1 MNCLQNSE
9 TIAHSVRPKER
20 DGNKRKPSQKK
31 KKKSSE
37 TETEPAAEIKRS
49 IIAGTIQ
56 LKLSSVHHF
65 KGNSFNGKSPPT
77 WNSTN
82 HKRNSFY
89 KNSSCSLVG
98 F

>member
-49 IIAGTIQ
+49 IIAGTVQ

-77 WNSTN
+77 
-82 HKRNSFY
+82 
-89 KNSSCSLVG
+89 
-98 F
+98 